1 MIPHDEPSEFYVD
14 VTTNRQTSVGART
27 FRFLHQEPGAE
38 VVLERVP
45 LALCASESRTTWEDI
60 KAFWSILRGK
70 TVYVLADV
78 SLLFDRDTGI
88 KVNDELIEAL
98 YYDEAG
104 TYHNGAAPLP
114 VEGST
119 QPSNA
124 T

>member
-1 MIPHDEPSEFYVD
+1 MIPHDEPSESYVD

-38 VVLERVP
+38 VVMERVA
-45 LALCASESRTTWEDI
+45 LALHTNESMSTWEEL

-70 TVYVLADV
+70 RAYVLADV

-119 QPSNA
+119 QPN
-124 T
+124 TDT